1 MMPGPRNFRARPVFC
16 HRGSSRRLGVPI
28 SLHTVTTTLRPRR
41 LTIALLAGAALAVP
55 APAAHA
61 LDTVPGQV
69 VVGYTAGPVGTA
81 AAAAAATTPAQP
93 AVLQVADVRTTLR
106 RLRATP
112 GVRYAVRN
120 VIAHASA
127 VGVTPTGYVPNDPG
141 RAGIAGGW
149 AQQQWNFAGDYGV
162 QAPRAWLNA
171 LNAGAAGGRGVVVAV
186 LDTGVAY
193 ANRSPY
199 RRSPDFTA
207 KQFVRGWDFVDRD
220 PFPFDRNGHGTH
232 VAGTIAEATDNGVAL
247 TGLAYGAR
255 IMPVRVLDDAG
266 AGDAV
271 NIAAGIR
278 FAAARGAKVLN
289 LSLEFDTDV
298 VAADIPELID
308 AIRYAR
314 RKGALVVAAT
324 GNEGATRIAY
334 PARAQGVLSV
344 GATTEH
350 GCLSAYS
357 NDGSGIDLV
366 APGGGEDAVLPD
378 DARCSADPTGRSIF
392 QETLLDTGTLR
403 QFGIPS
409 NYEGTS
415 MAVPHVSAT
424 AALVIATKAIGP
436 APTPTQ
442 LEQHLKTTARDLG
455 GQGYDT
461 RYGWGLVDAAAATAT
476 SSG

>member
-1 MMPGPRNFRARPVFC
+1 MCRSSLHPVPT
-16 HRGSSRRLGVPI
+16 RSRHLSLALALLACAALGVP
-28 SLHTVTTTLRPRR
+28 
-41 LTIALLAGAALAVP
+41 GAASAADAVP
-55 APAAHA
+55 
-61 LDTVPGQV
+61 GEV
-69 VVGYTAGPVGTA
+69 VVGYTTGPVGTA
-81 AAAAAATTPAQP
+81 AAAASATTPAQP
-93 AVLQVADVRTTLR
+93 HVEHVADVAATLH

-120 VIAHASA
+120 VRAHASA
-127 VGVTPTGYVPNDPG
+127 VGTTPTGYYPNDPG
-141 RAGIAGGW
+141 RAGVPGGW
-149 AQQQWNFAGDYGV
+149 AQQQWNFTGEFGV
-162 QAPRAWLNA
+162 HAPQAWLNA
-171 LNAGAAGGRGVVVAV
+171 INAGVPGGRGVVVAV

-199 RRSPDFTA
+199 KRSPDFTA

-220 PFPFDRNGHGTH
+220 PYPLDRNGHGTH
-232 VAGTIAEATDNGVAL
+232 VAGTIAEQTDNGVAL
-247 TGLAYGAR
+247 TGLAYGVR
-255 IMPVRVLDDAG
+255 LMPVRVLDDAG

-298 VAADIPELID
+298 VASDIPELLD

-350 GCLSAYS
+350 GCISAYS
-357 NDGSGIDLV
+357 NDGNGIDLV
-366 APGGGEDAVLPD
+366 APGGGEDAAVPGD
-378 DARCSADPTGRSIF
+378 PHCTTDPTGRSIF

-436 APTPTQ
+436 NPTPSQ
-442 LEQHLKTTARDLG
+442 LEQHLKSTARDLG
-455 GQGYDT
+455 APGYDT
-461 RYGWGLVDAAAATAT
+461 SYGWGLVDAAAATSTGVTT
-476 SSG
+476 SG